1 MDFRRA
7 TNPQEFVFRPAH
19 RNPAENRMYPNRY
32 ERVRNNGTLP
42 EMRNNGAPPE
52 MRNNGTLPVVRN
64 HRALQQRGFIR
75 SAIPDYRL
83 PDYRIP
89 DYAIPDYARPAIN
102 QIFPIS
108 YERVLHPN
116 FYEMDFRRA
125 ANAHGSVFIPVCD
138 IPAGLLMLPSHY
150 VGNPQE
156 QKGSIREAFDVGVE
170 IFKVIGK
177 IASCILSV
185 PWSQF

>member
-42 EMRNNGAPPE
+42 EMRNNGTLPVV
-52 MRNNGTLPVVRN
+52 RNNGTLPVVRN

-75 SAIPDYRL
+75 SAIPDYRI

-89 DYAIPDYARPAIN
+89 AHGRPAIIQMYPN
-102 QIFPIS
+102 HCM
-108 YERVLHPN
+108 RLMCPN

-125 ANAHGSVFIPVCD
+125 INAHISVFIPVYG

-150 VGNPQE
+150 VGNPPQ
-156 QKGSIREAFDVGVE
+156 QKGLIRKAFDVGVQ

-177 IASCILSV
+177 ITSCILLI